1 MKNPSSASSLLTI
14 AIVLNLSSKVNKN
27 FVLLFLL
34 AAFGSSVVSELEPV
48 VKQKIDEL
56 IEDEY
61 FTKGKISAFGL
72 AIVKDGEVLYT
83 SGYGYRENHS
93 S

>member
-1 MKNPSSASSLLTI
+1 M
-14 AIVLNLSSKVNKN
+14 NKN

-34 AAFGSSVVSELEPV
+34 GAFESSVVSQLEPV

-56 IEDEY
+56 IDDEY
-61 FTKGKISAFGL
+61 FTKGKISALGL

-83 SGYGYRENHS
+83 NGYGYRYIEKSIPADS
-93 S
+93 STLFYIDSINTY